1 MFEFVIITLAVM
13 VGSLMAGVVAV
24 LIVYNK
30 HTMKWLTKKMVKLS
44 KDITEE
50 ILKGMED

>member
-1 MFEFVIITLAVM
+1 MFEFVIIALAVM

-30 HTMKWLTKKMVKLS
+30 HTMKWITKKAMAVS
-44 KDITEE
+44 KEVTEE
-50 ILKGMED
+50 ILEGMDL